1 MDSRTKDAAEAGR
14 KRNLVLLDLVPGEES
29 GQNDGA
35 DQERDHPVHVT
46 HCCPLS
52 MVCGGKRIL
61 LPALSRYGLLHFI
74 LLEGKSKGSEGT
86 LQQFQIWTGRS
97 KKRGVREPLGSLRR
111 EGEGVC
117 RGFRSRRRN
126 EKRPED
132 LFFPGTRGLK
142 RYKPR
147 SHPFRR
153 RTCRADGPGIEEKG
167 GTKGQRVSRCRP
179 GVFQT

>member
-74 LLEGKSKGSEGT
+74 LLEGKSKGSG
-86 LQQFQIWTGRS
+86 LSSNS
-97 KKRGVREPLGSLRR
+97 KFGPVDPKNVESGSRW
-111 EGEGVC
+111 
-117 RGFRSRRRN
+117 
-126 EKRPED
+126 
-132 LFFPGTRGLK
+132 GL
-142 RYKPR
+142 
-147 SHPFRR
+147 
-153 RTCRADGPGIEEKG
+153 
-167 GTKGQRVSRCRP
+167 
-179 GVFQT
+179 